1 MYLPLTRYA
10 ALLVLVLAIGTGLGD
25 AQNIRTYA
33 FALGSGFLCD
43 FSDSTCPAIARAT
56 RGDSYEFSGA
66 GNFDAQAKSV
76 EAAGT
81 FAHKSAN
88 GHVLETGVWIV
99 SDLVS
104 FVSYGAAPG
113 ALLRET
119 STFGPMQFNPKG
131 MKMRMLSEPM
141 PTGGLAVFRVRLL
154 SIFGVSKN
162 AVLEVNCALGDVP
175 PEHSA
180 EGVHLTID
188 GNGGEYSEA
197 VSGRVMF
204 LAMPAGPIA
213 PADGSRQGPAL
224 PDAAPQRN

>member
-1 MYLPLTRYA
+1 MYLPLIRSA
-10 ALLVLVLAIGTGLGD
+10 ALLALIMSIGAGLAK
-25 AQNIRTYA
+25 AQNIRTYT

-43 FSDSTCPAIARAT
+43 SSDSTCPAIARAA

-66 GNFDAQAKSV
+66 GSFDAEAKSV

-81 FAHKSAN
+81 FTHKSAN
-88 GHVLETGVWIV
+88 GHALETGVWIA

-104 FVSYGAAPG
+104 FVSYGPSPG

-119 STFGPMQFNPKG
+119 STFGPTRLDPKR
-131 MKMRMLSEPM
+131 MKIPMLSEPM

-154 SIFGVSKN
+154 SIFGMSKN
-162 AVLEVNCALGDVP
+162 AVLQVNCALGDVP
-175 PEHSA
+175 SEHST

-197 VSGRVMF
+197 ASGRVMF
-204 LAMPAGPIA
+204 LAAGPGGNSV
-213 PADGSRQGPAL
+213 PQTE
-224 PDAAPQRN
+224 AAPE